1 MGVDIA
7 TKALENNSKFRFK
20 PLKREYATYIG
31 ETRNGKEH
39 GLGMT
44 IKLTGERFE
53 GQYKHGERYLGRC
66 TLPNEETKIGE
77 FGIGETLGYNSYY
90 YRNGD
95 IYLGQNT
102 GDLMHGVGSYFHSN
116 GSKYEGEFNT
126 GERCG
131 FCVYNSHKG
140 DKYEGR

>member
-1 MGVDIA
+1 MGAAIA
-7 TKALENNSKFRFK
+7 LKAIDHTTNVRHK

-66 TLPNEETKIGE
+66 TLPNEETKVGE
-77 FGIGETLGYNSYY
+77 FGIGETLGYNSYN

-95 IYLGQNT
+95 TYLG
-102 GDLMHGVGSYFHSN
+102 
-116 GSKYEGEFNT
+116 
-126 GERCG
+126 
-131 FCVYNSHKG
+131 
-140 DKYEGR
+140 